1 MRKDEQG
8 FYYFVDRVGDTY
20 RWKGENVST
29 GEVTAVVTA
38 FRGVTDAAVFG
49 VTVPGA
55 EGRAGMAALVVDSS
69 FDLGAFRSHLVER
82 LPDYARPLFLRLVAA
97 IEVTGTFKL
106 RKQDL
111 AVAGYE
117 QPSAGDTVYFDDRQQ
132 GAYAVLD
139 EEVLARVRG
148 GKMRL

>member
-1 MRKDEQG
+1 MRKDAQG

-38 FRGVTDAAVFG
+38 FRGITDAAVFG

-55 EGRAGMAALVVDSS
+55 EGRAGMAALVVDPS
-69 FDLGAFRSHLVER
+69 FDLDAFRSHLVER

-106 RKQDL
+106 KKQEL
-111 AVAGYE
+111 ATAGYE
-117 QPSAGDTVYFDDRQQ
+117 QSAAGDTLYVYDRQR
-132 GAYAVLD
+132 GAYVVID
-139 EEVLARVRG
+139 ESIAAQIRG
-148 GKMRL
+148 AKLRL